1 MPLSDRSNFNASRN
15 LVGFWLND
23 ALQPRAAELRGHWWQ
38 VSRRGLSPAAQDDQ
52 EVDHGSDRHA
62 LAGGVQAHA
71 ASLIVHASEE
81 MRGAAIDEWPRC
93 DMAVRTGVVC
103 NR

>member
-1 MPLSDRSNFNASRN
+1 M
-15 LVGFWLND
+15 GFWLND
-23 ALQPRAAELRGHWWQ
+23 AVQPRAAELRGHWWQ

-81 MRGAAIDEWPRC
+81 MRGAAIDEWP
-93 DMAVRTGVVC
+93 
-103 NR
+103 